1 MSNNNVSLHFWRFDL
16 SVAPPIRMVDWHLW
30 HRPPL
35 SATWQCLYEFAKIY
49 LLVDGYRETWWIF
62 ENHEQNVQSNVEN
75 WNWRLL
81 TSRPSRPSRPLRGRK
96 ENFEDQTDP
105 RWSNQFLNKTN
116 EKTLLRSAN
125 SVSDFGARGLL
136 WNIPQ
141 ARRDLIT
148 HPSPRQI
155 NTNYTNYCSK
165 SDLQNDIRAL
175 DKPCHWIQIPSI
187 TWYLFSPAQKEQEL
201 IFQVVPWCEI
211 WKPYKAN
218 FRRID
223 EKAKA
228 KNDTSTYEKA

>member
-30 HRPPL
+30 HHPPL
-35 SATWQCLYEFAKIY
+35 SATWQCLYEFAEKYTCSWMDTGRHDGFLKIMSRMFK
-49 LLVDGYRETWWIF
+49 D
-62 ENHEQNVQSNVEN
+62 VQSNVDN

-155 NTNYTNYCSK
+155 NTNYC
-165 SDLQNDIRAL
+165 
-175 DKPCHWIQIPSI
+175 IQITVPNQIYKTISGPW
-187 TWYLFSPAQKEQEL
+187 TNPATESR
-201 IFQVVPWCEI
+201 
-211 WKPYKAN
+211 
-218 FRRID
+218 FR
-223 EKAKA
+223 A
-228 KNDTSTYEKA
+228 